1 MWKARLE
8 VVTLDFNVGPAV
20 IRNVLHEK
28 HVDVY
33 LKPNALELEEHGHN
47 FFDYRVRSSRLL

>member
-8 VVTLDFNVGPAV
+8 VVTQDFNVGLAV
-20 IRNVLHEK
+20 IRNVLREK

-33 LKPNALELEEHGHN
+33 LKPNALELEEHGHC
-47 FFDYRVRSSRLL
+47 FFDCRVRSSLLL